1 MGLSSVDKNFEVK
14 TEIEEENL
22 KFYDAE
28 EAPFRIYGVF
38 REGDRFRRMPESVA
52 KQVNDGVKHHHS
64 HTAGGRVRFLT
75 NSRYVAVRTTIDNSY
90 GGSHFSITGRA
101 GLDMYE
107 KIEGTQRYIG
117 TFAPPEGLTDG
128 GESTSE
134 SINYFNERTM
144 REITINMPLYADVK
158 KLYIGLEK
166 DAEIKAAPDYRL
178 EKPVVYYG
186 SSITQGG
193 CASRPGSSYQN
204 ILTQRLDFNYI
215 NLGFSGSALG
225 EDVMSE
231 YIAGLDMSAFVLDY
245 DHNAPTAEYLE
256 KTHEKFFK
264 KVREKQPTLPIIILG
279 APGYT
284 PTGDEEAR
292 NKVLQNTYDNAK
304 ATGDENVYYVTGRE
318 LMSLV
323 EYNGTVDNCH
333 PTDSGFLSMANTLEP
348 LMKKIL
354 Y

>member
-1 MGLSSVDKNFEVK
+1 MGLSNVDKNFAVK
-14 TEIEEENL
+14 TEISEENL

-38 REGDRFRRMPESVA
+38 REGDRFRRIPEALA
-52 KQVNDGVKHHHS
+52 KTVNDGVKLLHS

-75 NSRYVAVRTTIDNSY
+75 DSRYVAINVAIDNSAE
-90 GGSHFSITGRA
+90 GPQFSLTGRA

-107 KIEGTQRYIG
+107 RIEGTQRYIG
-117 TFAPPEGLTDG
+117 TFMPPVGLTDG
-128 GESTSE
+128 FE
-134 SINYFNERTM
+134 SINHFNERRM
-144 REITINMPLYADVK
+144 REITINLPLYADVK
-158 KLYIGLEK
+158 KLYIGLEG
-166 DAEIKAAPDYRL
+166 DAEVKAAPDYRL

-193 CASRPGSSYQN
+193 CASKPGSTYQN

-225 EDVMSE
+225 EDVMAE
-231 YIAGLDMSAFVLDY
+231 YIAALDMSMFVMDY
-245 DHNAPTAEYLE
+245 DHNAPTAAHLE
-256 KTHEKFFK
+256 KTHERFFK
-264 KVREKQPTLPIIILG
+264 LIRSKHPELPIIIMG

-284 PTGDEEAR
+284 PFGDDEER
-292 NKVLQNTYDNAK
+292 NAVLIKTYNNAK
-304 ATGDENVYYVTGRE
+304 AAGDENVYLIMGRE

-348 LMKKIL
+348 IMKKIL
-354 Y
+354 F